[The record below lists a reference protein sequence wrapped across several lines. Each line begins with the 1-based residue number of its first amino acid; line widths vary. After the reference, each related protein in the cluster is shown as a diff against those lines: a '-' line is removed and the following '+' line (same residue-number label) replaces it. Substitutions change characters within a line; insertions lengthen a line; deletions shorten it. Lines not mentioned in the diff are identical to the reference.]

1 MSPVLKSNRFIMIND
16 KSKMANLVPDYKRK
30 DIRFCK
36 KHKYNYLAIKIEYK
50 VNKVEAFGVKT
61 KAGKP

>member
-1 MSPVLKSNRFIMIND
+1 MIND